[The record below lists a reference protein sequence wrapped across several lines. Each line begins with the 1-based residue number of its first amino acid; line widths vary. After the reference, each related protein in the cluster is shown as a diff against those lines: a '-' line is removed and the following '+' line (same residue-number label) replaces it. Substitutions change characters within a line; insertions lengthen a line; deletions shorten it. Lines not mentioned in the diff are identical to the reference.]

1 MESIDDKKL
10 AVLRSIFLGEK
21 VEPNRGRVSRILER
35 TADHQLRRGE
45 STRRYSEELDPEL
58 EQQNV

>member
-21 VEPNRGRVSRILER
+21 AERNHGRVSKILER
-35 TADHQLRRGE
+35 TADHQLRRGD
-45 STRRYSEELDPEL
+45 STKRYSEELDSEL
-58 EQQNV
+58 ER